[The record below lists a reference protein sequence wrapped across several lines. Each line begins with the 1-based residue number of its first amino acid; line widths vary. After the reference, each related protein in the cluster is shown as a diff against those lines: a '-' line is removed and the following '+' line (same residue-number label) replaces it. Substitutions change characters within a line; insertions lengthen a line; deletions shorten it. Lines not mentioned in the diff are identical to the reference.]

1 MGVQT
6 RRWVAR
12 DDGRTTGMAWY
23 ETTACAVCGKT
34 IGKRYF
40 WQPKPYVL
48 GSTGNLRPARKLAP
62 EPTDSHVICA
72 ACLLD
77 RFDAVQALRERE
89 RQRAD

>member
-1 MGVQT
+1 
-6 RRWVAR
+6 
-12 DDGRTTGMAWY
+12 MAWY

-40 WQPKPYVL
+40 WQSKPYTL
-48 GSTGNLRPARKLAP
+48 GPTGDLRPARKLAA
-62 EPTDSHVICA
+62 EQADAQVICA

-89 RQRAD
+89 RQSAD